1 VLFSAAPEGASPTA
15 VHDCIMF
22 YKTPAP
28 EHGAEGA
35 AKLDSLAAVRCGN
48 YKTYWLID
56 GESTTPLPAGMKTGV
71 LTLDTPVIFDL
82 SKDWCVLVFS

>member
-1 VLFSAAPEGASPTA
+1 M
-15 VHDCIMF
+15 HDCIMF

-35 AKLDSLAAVRCGN
+35 AKLNSLAAVRCGN

-56 GESTTPLPAGMKTGV
+56 GESTTPLPPGIKPGV

>member
-1 VLFSAAPEGASPTA
+1 MCLRGGQVLFSSTPEGASPTA

-35 AKLDSLAAVRCGN
+35 AKLNS
-48 YKTYWLID
+48 
-56 GESTTPLPAGMKTGV
+56 
-71 LTLDTPVIFDL
+71 
-82 SKDWCVLVFS
+82 